1 MDDSHYQKT
10 AEKCAQSSSSES
22 HNNRDN
28 HGTSCLKWLTNFSA
42 GTPEERGIRKLKRGA
57 GLSAAELEGMRS
69 YDLPFGMDFL
79 RRHAIFK
86 YLPISPTFAG
96 YQWEKL
102 HESCRGR
109 MGHGGDGLKGAAK
122 EEEAAASAVL
132 GENSV

>member
-1 MDDSHYQKT
+1 MYLMYVT
-10 AEKCAQSSSSES
+10 
-22 HNNRDN
+22 NPPIRVLNR
-28 HGTSCLKWLTNFSA
+28 TRCPCCLKWLTESSSPLAA

-102 HESCRGR
+102 QESCRGR
-109 MGHGGDGLKGAAK
+109 MGHGDGLKDAVKG
-122 EEEAAASAVL
+122 EAAGSAAL
-132 GENSV
+132 GENPV